1 MHSIIKLE
9 ILLTN
14 NNCDYKIITH
24 DTPIISTQDAAE
36 YFDINKAAP
45 TFIIDTDKGLISLI
59 ISSRQNKIDFKA
71 MKNELGFSKFRM
83 ADREKVRELTG
94 FNFSIPPLKQTL
106 NEVEQE
112 FENGVFLNAVDDHDI
127 IIGSVRAYAENGTLH
142 IGKLIVHPNSQGQ
155 FLFLGM

>member
-1 MHSIIKLE
+1 MLSIIKLE

-94 FNFSIPPLKQTL
+94 YNVGTIPLVGHNLPTIFDNRLLEHDYIYGGTGSELHTL
-106 NEVEQE
+106 MIAP
-112 FENGVFLNAVDDHDI
+112 GDI
-127 IIGSVRAYAENGTLH
+127 IRLNNDIQILNRN
-142 IGKLIVHPNSQGQ
+142 K
-155 FLFLGM
+155 